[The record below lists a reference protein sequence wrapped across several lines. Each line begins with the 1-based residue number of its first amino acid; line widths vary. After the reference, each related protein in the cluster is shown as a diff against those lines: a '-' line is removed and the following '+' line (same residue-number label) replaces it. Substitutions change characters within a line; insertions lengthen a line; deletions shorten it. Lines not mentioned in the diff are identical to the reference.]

1 MHLGILLL
9 GTIFFTSITLRYF
22 TIFTCYF
29 MKSISRILLVA
40 CCLFTAYGAQ
50 AQSRPAPRG
59 RVAPKPRA
67 KAGAAMIKDGVMMK
81 DGKLVA
87 TEMGM
92 TNPVSTD
99 KKLLN
104 GTVISTSGV
113 VTGKDGTTT
122 QLKEGDYV
130 SLSGRIE
137 TRAEMAAQDSIQKLQ
152 AYDLKHPGKRKEM
165 EKAREKAE
173 KAKEKADKEKEKA
186 KAKAAKK

>member
-1 MHLGILLL
+1 
-9 GTIFFTSITLRYF
+9 
-22 TIFTCYF
+22 
-29 MKSISRILLVA
+29 MKSVSRILLVA
-40 CCLFTAYGAQ
+40 ACLFTAYGAQ

-59 RVAPKPRA
+59 RVAPKPRV
-67 KAGAAMIKDGVMMK
+67 KAGAAMMKDGVMMK

-92 TNPVSTD
+92 TNPVSAD

-104 GTVISTSGV
+104 GTVISTAGV

-173 KAKEKADKEKEKA
+173 KAKEKADKEKAKA
-186 KAKAAKK
+186 KAKAEKK